1 MVPRKNINFNHQH
14 VKVIAVKV
22 KVVAVK
28 VVAVKVV
35 AVVDYMKNDLTRKKL
50 VIWKNG
56 CLEEVVAHGDGQNI

>member
-22 KVVAVK
+22 KVK

-35 AVVDYMKNDLTRKKL
+35 VVVDYMKNDLTRKKL